1 LTETRETDSPLR
13 SLAPFRGQ
21 AVAAVPYLLVPVLF
35 AIGATTISGYATKP
49 SIISLLILSSL
60 LGLASVGQTFAIIVG
75 GVDFSIPA
83 VIGLSNVMITQL
95 YGEGWSFWSA
105 CLVILGFAV
114 VIGATNSLA
123 SLFLH
128 VHPLITTLGV
138 GLIISGGVLT
148 WRQGNIS
155 GAVPTWLMH
164 SVSVIQDTGPIPL
177 PGVVVLWIVVSAA
190 VIWFQRGT
198 RVGQEIYATGSNP
211 LAARLARVRT
221 TWAFV
226 LAFVASSVF
235 AAVVGVLFAGYTG
248 TADANVGQ
256 PYLFTTITAVVVGGT
271 SLLGGRGG
279 YGRTIAGAL
288 IISQLTTLLVG
299 AGYGPSTQ
307 EALLGLLIVVLVSIY
322 GRESSVGARI

>member
-1 LTETRETDSPLR
+1 MTTPRTAGSTLR
-13 SLAPFRGQ
+13 SLSAWQGQ
-21 AVAAVPYLLVPVLF
+21 AIAAVPFLLVPILF
-35 AIGATTISGYATKP
+35 VIGATTISGYATKP

-60 LGLASVGQTFAIIVG
+60 LGLASIGQTFAIIVG

-95 YGEGWSFWSA
+95 YGEGWSFGSA
-105 CLVILGFAV
+105 CLLILGLAV
-114 VIGATNSLA
+114 LIGVTNSLA
-123 SLFLH
+123 SLFLR

-148 WRQGNIS
+148 WREGNIS
-155 GAVPTWLMH
+155 GSVPPWLMH
-164 SVSVIQDTGPIPL
+164 SVSVIHDTGPIPL
-177 PGVVVLWIVVSAA
+177 PGVVVAWIVASAG

-198 RVGQEIYATGSNP
+198 RLGREIYATGSNP

-226 LAFVASSVF
+226 FAFVASAVF

-256 PYLFTTITAVVVGGT
+256 PYLFQTITAVVVGGT

-322 GRESSVGARI
+322 GRESAVATRI